1 METRQLLNELCW
13 ESEPW
18 TSYHFFL
25 LCFKKPVRKMHPTTL
40 MFFWAVSLAEVRQG
54 MIDRTAWD
62 DYFSWCAD
70 NYSCVPH
77 GVVHDFLASHAV

>member
-1 METRQLLNELCW
+1 
-13 ESEPW
+13 
-18 TSYHFFL
+18 
-25 LCFKKPVRKMHPTTL
+25 MHPTTL

-77 GVVHDFLASHAV
+77 GVVHDFLASHAVWKWATAYQGKGSHSRLA